1 MIHAFEAKKH
11 ESTESETSYPEC
23 DEALNN
29 LNENGT
35 RVITNL
41 ATWLSEISH
50 KSHGRL
56 PDAFTVKVAP
66 QVSIHDY
73 MMRLASYVNVWRGHP
88 GGLESAGVRTAVMA
102 CFFIRKLRHSGFRI
116 TVFNLHRLILASFLV
131 SVKMTED
138 YPISNQYWSK
148 VSGVSRKDV
157 NELEI
162 AFCSTLNFNFFV
174 EPEDYEK
181 FLDRFDVVV

>member
-1 MIHAFEAKKH
+1 
-11 ESTESETSYPEC
+11 
-23 DEALNN
+23 
-29 LNENGT
+29 
-35 RVITNL
+35 
-41 ATWLSEISH
+41 
-50 KSHGRL
+50 
-56 PDAFTVKVAP
+56 
-66 QVSIHDY
+66 
-73 MMRLASYVNVWRGHP
+73 
-88 GGLESAGVRTAVMA
+88 MA